1 MTEPAVARGS
11 RRIRQLGPG
20 SQREGGGGACGPG
33 ARRRQAA
40 GQTGSRVG
48 PWKRPGALGLAGL
61 GRGKGEWRSG
71 PESGLAEALAWARAG
86 LGRAGEGKEGVG
98 RGFGW
103 ARLGLGFGFGFG
115 FL

>member
-1 MTEPAVARGS
+1 MGALRSGRGAARV
-11 RRIRQLGPG
+11 RRGPRALAG
-20 SQREGGGGACGPG
+20 GVKRERGGKRGACERLSG
-33 ARRRQAA
+33 
-40 GQTGSRVG
+40 
-48 PWKRPGALGLAGL
+48 PGALGLAGL

-103 ARLGLGFGFGFG
+103 ARLGLGFWV
-115 FL
+115 